1 MRAALVVGDSRKLCG
16 DLKTHM
22 TSLGYMTVATE
33 KHDAALSAVGA
44 TQFDVV
50 LICSPT
56 RPVERRSFAGELKSR
71 CHTAAVI
78 LITASDAT
86 YAAAKACQFAGIT
99 AVIKGP
105 VSLVALWR
113 VIEFGLEGLGCHRG
127 WVDETDDRRRARAQ
141 AERL

>member
-22 TSLGYMTVATE
+22 TSLGYMTIATE
-33 KHDAALSAVGA
+33 KHDAALSAMG
-44 TQFDVV
+44 TTRFDVV

-86 YAAAKACQFAGIT
+86 YAAAKACRFAGIT

-105 VSLVALWR
+105 ASLVALWR

-127 WVDETDDRRRARAQ
+127 WVDETSDRRHAGPQ

>member
-1 MRAALVVGDSRKLCG
+1 MKAALVVGDSRELCG
-16 DLKTHM
+16 DLKIHM
-22 TSLGYMTVATE
+22 TSLGYMTVTTE
-33 KHDAALSAVGA
+33 KHDAALSAVG
-44 TQFDVV
+44 TTRFDVV

-86 YAAAKACQFAGIT
+86 YAAAKACRFAGIT

-127 WVDETDDRRRARAQ
+127 WVDETDDRRHAGAQ